1 LGREVNFN
9 SWK

>member
-1 LGREVNFN
+1 LGHEVNFN